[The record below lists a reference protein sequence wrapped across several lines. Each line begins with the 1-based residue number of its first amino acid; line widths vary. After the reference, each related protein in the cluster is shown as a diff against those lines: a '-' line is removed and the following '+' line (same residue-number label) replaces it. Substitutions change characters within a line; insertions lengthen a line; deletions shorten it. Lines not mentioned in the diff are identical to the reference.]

1 MSTSYDVVVIGSGPA
16 GYVAAIHAAQS
27 GLKTAM
33 VEKRDWLG
41 GTCLNVGC
49 IPAKA
54 MLFSAAMFDK
64 AKKLGSYGVKIK
76 GALEEGGIELDY
88 PQVMKRKDEI
98 VKGVNSGVA
107 FLMKKNKIDVLRG
120 QGRIKGANGVE
131 VTAADG
137 NKTVFQAKN
146 IILAMGSKVRELPHI
161 KMDGKDIISSDHIF
175 FLEKQPKTMCVLGG
189 GVVGSEFASCFARF
203 GTPTTILEMA
213 PQIVPTEDHEASAEL
228 TKSLKKQGVEVLTGI
243 KVNSIVA
250 KGGSVEVKIEG
261 EDKPRVYEKALI
273 SIGRAP
279 VTEDCGLESVGIK
292 LDARGFI
299 PVDLN
304 TYRVTGIAAQN
315 IYAVGDL
322 IPTPML
328 AHTASAEAMFAVDVI
343 AGKKRAPINY
353 LTNPSAIY
361 TYPEIAS
368 IGHTENAL
376 KAAGREYNIGKF
388 PFSALGKAKIDDATE
403 GFVKILVDKK
413 YGEILG
419 VHIVH
424 AKATELIAEL
434 SLGNN
439 LEMTID
445 ELANTIHPHPTISEA
460 IMEAAHAAK
469 GHAIHI

>member
-1 MSTSYDVVVIGSGPA
+1 MSTSYDLVVIGSGPA
-16 GYVAAIHAAQS
+16 GYVAAIHASQS
-27 GLKTAM
+27 GLKTAL
-33 VEKRDWLG
+33 VEKKEWLG

-64 AKKLGSYGVKIK
+64 AKKLASYGVKIK
-76 GALEEGGIELDY
+76 GAAEEGGISLDY
-88 PQVMKRKDEI
+88 PQVNKRKDDI

-120 QGRIKGANGVE
+120 HGRVKGKNAVE

-137 NKTVFQAKN
+137 TKTVVEAKT
-146 IILAMGSKVRELPHI
+146 ILLAMGSKVRDLPHI
-161 KMDGKDIISSDHIF
+161 KIDGKDIISSDHIF
-175 FLEKQPKTMCVLGG
+175 FLDAQPKSMCVLGG
-189 GVVGSEFASCFARF
+189 GVVGSEFASCFGRF
-203 GTPTTILEMA
+203 GTPVTIFEMA
-213 PQIVPTEDHEASAEL
+213 PQLCPTEDHETAAEL
-228 TKSLKKQGVEVLTGI
+228 AKSLKKQNVEVLTGV
-243 KVNSIVA
+243 KVISVVS

-261 EDKPRVYEKALI
+261 EDKPRVFEKALI
-273 SIGRAP
+273 SIGRSP
-279 VTEDCGLESVGIK
+279 VTQDCGLETAGVK
-292 LDARGFI
+292 VDARGYVE
-299 PVDLN
+299 VDLA
-304 TYRVTGIAAQN
+304 TYRTNVEN
-315 IYAVGDL
+315 ISAVGDI
-322 IPTPML
+322 IPTAML
-328 AHTASAEAMFAVDVI
+328 AHTASAEAIFAVDVI
-343 AGKKRAPINY
+343 VGRKRTPINY

-368 IGHTENAL
+368 IGLTENAL
-376 KAAGREYNIGKF
+376 KAQGKEYKVGKF
-388 PFSALGKAKIDDATE
+388 PFSALAKAKIDDATE
-403 GFVKILVDKK
+403 GFVKILTDTK
-413 YGEILG
+413 YGEVLG

-424 AKATELIAEL
+424 AKATELIAEF